1 MEFCEFEIFRMS
13 ASLPVPPISSSTE
26 KTLARIRAGLS
37 LSLLDAERFQS
48 LIDSNSGDIEELRSI
63 ALSLV
68 KDIDFI
74 EEKSKSLDP
83 NDPTLIIPREVVNSL
98 ASQAT
103 TGESIMSEWLESR
116 KEAALHAIRL
126 GVSQGTPLG
135 QMADTIES
143 MLRE

>member
-1 MEFCEFEIFRMS
+1 MS
-13 ASLPVPPISSSTE
+13 ASLPVPSISSATE

-37 LSLLDAERFQS
+37 LALLDAERFQS
-48 LIDSNSGDIEELRSI
+48 LMDSNSGDLEELRSI
-63 ALSLV
+63 ALSLA
-68 KDIDFI
+68 KDIDFV
-74 EEKSKSLDP
+74 EEKAKTLDP

-103 TGESIMSEWLESR
+103 TGESIMSEWLQSR
-116 KEAALHAIRL
+116 KETAIQAITL

-143 MLRE
+143 MIRQ